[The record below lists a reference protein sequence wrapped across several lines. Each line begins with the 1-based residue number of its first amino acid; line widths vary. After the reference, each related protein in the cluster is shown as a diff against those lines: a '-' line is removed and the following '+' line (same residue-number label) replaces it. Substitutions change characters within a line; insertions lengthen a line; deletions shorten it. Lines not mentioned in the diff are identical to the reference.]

1 MKERRIK
8 SSLLRRGNKFRIVT
22 LSIIGG
28 FVLIPLIFTV
38 IISFK
43 TIPQFSHHPFMITFP
58 LHAENYL
65 LAWNKVKLYIWNS
78 VIVCSAACLGILAL
92 AIPSAY
98 IFARFKFVLSNFLFY
113 LFLCLIMIPREASL
127 VTRFVMVRNLGIIN
141 TYWGLILPYMS
152 GGQIIAMFVL
162 RSFFASIPQ
171 ELFEAAKIEG
181 ASEFTI
187 LRKIVLPLS
196 KPMIWTVAILNV
208 VMNWNNILWPLVT
221 VSKPELYP
229 VTVGLLFFRSQFA
242 TNQGP
247 LMAGYVISSVPLVV
261 LFSFASKSFI
271 RGIASGALK
280 A

>member
-1 MKERRIK
+1 
-8 SSLLRRGNKFRIVT
+8 
-22 LSIIGG
+22 
-28 FVLIPLIFTV
+28 
-38 IISFK
+38 
-43 TIPQFSHHPFMITFP
+43 
-58 LHAENYL
+58 
-65 LAWNKVKLYIWNS
+65 
-78 VIVCSAACLGILAL
+78 
-92 AIPSAY
+92 
-98 IFARFKFVLSNFLFY
+98 
-113 LFLCLIMIPREASL
+113 
-127 VTRFVMVRNLGIIN
+127 
-141 TYWGLILPYMS
+141 
-152 GGQIIAMFVL
+152 MFVL